1 MEYLSVFAAALA
13 SYVFGSVWYM
23 TLAKPWMKAAEIDV
37 DESGRPTNSS
47 DPLPYITAFICA
59 VVVAGMMR
67 HVFAL
72 SAIDSVS
79 KGVVGGLGIGLFL
92 AAPWIVTNYS
102 FAGRSRTLML
112 IDGGYA
118 ALGCAVMGLVLT
130 LF

>member
-1 MEYLSVFAAALA
+1 MEILSVLAAALA

-23 TLAKPWMKAAEIDV
+23 TLAKPWMKAAEIEV
-37 DESGRPTNSS
+37 DDSGRPSNSG
-47 DPLPYITAFICA
+47 DPIPYIGAFVCA
-59 VVVAGMMR
+59 VLVAGMMR

-72 SAIDSVS
+72 SGIDTWHA
-79 KGVVGGLGIGLFL
+79 GLTSGIGIGLFL

-102 FAGRSRTLML
+102 FAGRNRMLMV

-118 ALGCAVMGLVLT
+118 TFGCGIMGLVLT